1 MSASSYHD
9 ARRHSLT
16 EWIKRQIVPLF
27 DAALV
32 GGQLQKEY
40 VAFLGLPRE
49 RIFAGYDVVDNAYFS
64 QKSEIARQQEASLR
78 QALQLPNPFFLASGR
93 FVVKKNF
100 TNLIEAYAR
109 YRHLSKGS
117 PWDLV
122 LLGDGPS
129 RNEITATIHQF
140 GMSGVVHMPG
150 FIQYDSLPDYYG
162 LASAFVHA
170 STTEQWGL
178 VVNEAMASGL
188 PVLLSKACGCVP
200 DLVEEGKNG
209 FTFDPLDQGQL
220 ALLMLRMANGD
231 ANLEVMGNASREI
244 ILRWAPE
251 TFADNLWQAAR
262 LALQVPGRRTPILS
276 HLILNSLVHWFGK
289 ALPSHS

>member
-1 MSASSYHD
+1 
-9 ARRHSLT
+9 
-16 EWIKRQIVPLF
+16 
-27 DAALV
+27 
-32 GGQLQKEY
+32 
-40 VAFLGLPRE
+40 
-49 RIFAGYDVVDNAYFS
+49 
-64 QKSEIARQQEASLR
+64 
-78 QALQLPNPFFLASGR
+78 
-93 FVVKKNF
+93 
-100 TNLIEAYAR
+100 
-109 YRHLSKGS
+109 
-117 PWDLV
+117 
-122 LLGDGPS
+122 
-129 RNEITATIHQF
+129 
-140 GMSGVVHMPG
+140 
-150 FIQYDSLPDYYG
+150 
-162 LASAFVHA
+162 
-170 STTEQWGL
+170 
-178 VVNEAMASGL
+178 VNEAMASGL

-220 ALLMLRMANGD
+220 ALLMLRIANGD